1 MTNDDNTN
9 DDKKTELLTWAVSKR
24 GFVISADLDMPHR
37 VRISTMAERDANLS
51 IEDARELLTHALVH
65 LGGGTDR
72 ADTAVAEV
80 AFELCRLHADM
91 RERAEKRLAALQ
103 EIHAIQARDLGDYM
117 GRLKQYEGKD

>member
-1 MTNDDNTN
+1 MTNDDTN

-80 AFELCRLHADM
+80 AMQLCNHHARM
-91 RERAEKRLAALQ
+91 REDAEKRLADLQ
-103 EIHAIQARDLGDYM
+103 EKHAMQARHLGDYM
-117 GRLKQYEGKD
+117 GRLKHYEE